1 MDVKKNNASNS
12 SESCFSPKHTIL
24 NPFVYAFL
32 YNIKS
37 PVTDLGELSDWFGG
51 ALSQMSS

>member
-1 MDVKKNNASNS
+1 MDMKKNNASNS

-32 YNIKS
+32 YNINS